1 MTRIERI
8 VEDANKLALRSEK
21 AVIDKTKVYLAEV
34 ERRLKIQIAQLYKLE
49 LEGLQPG
56 RVYREGRARAI
67 LAQVQTALESLNG
80 ERIPLFDTNT
90 LFQSYEEGYKL
101 GLELLRVYETAEF
114 FNPVVPL
121 EAVTQQVANSAARLK
136 RHSAEAIDKINQA
149 VVNGLVRG
157 RGVRVV
163 TREIQNAT
171 EYVRFRAE
179 MIARTEMASARSDA
193 RNQFYQEQ
201 GVDLVQ
207 WFATV
212 GDRRTCP
219 YCGYRHGLIFR
230 REDVVI
236 PAHPMCRCVTQPVRK
251 NWLELGLIDQGQWL
265 ESSNEALAN
274 LTAID
279 KKPNKG
285 PTPFERSN
293 GREAAKPV
301 WTPQD
306 GWLKP

>member
-21 AVIDKTKVYLAEV
+21 VVIDKTKVYLAEV

-101 GLELLRVYETAEF
+101 GLELLKVYETAEF

-121 EAVTQQVANSAARLK
+121 EAVIQQVANSAARLK

-171 EYVRFRAE
+171 GYLGFRAE
-179 MIARTEMASARSDA
+179 SIARTEMASARADA
-193 RNQFYQEQ
+193 RDTFFQEQ
-201 GVDLVQ
+201 GIDLVQ
-207 WFATV
+207 SMATLD
-212 GDRRTCP
+212 DRVCV
-219 YCGYRHGLIFR
+219 YCGKRHGEIYER
-230 REDVVI
+230 KDIQTPYHVR
-236 PAHPMCRCVTQPVRK
+236 CRCVLLPVRK
-251 NWLELGLIDQGQWL
+251 NWLELGLISPELYTEQRKEIKTLLAAEGL
-265 ESSNEALAN
+265 EPNSGLA
-274 LTAID
+274 
-279 KKPNKG
+279 
-285 PTPFERSN
+285 PFERSN
-293 GREAAKPV
+293 GRALPKPV
-301 WTPQD
+301 WTPE
-306 GWLKP
+306 GGYT